1 MSKVMIAPS
10 VLSANFAKMGEEIA
24 DLERC
29 GADMIHCDV
38 MDGVYVP
45 NITFGIKMVAD
56 IKPITKLPLDVH
68 LMIVEPEKYVERF
81 IDAGADIVSFHPE
94 ASKDAHLTVRKIK
107 DKGAKA
113 AIALNPDIPVSVAK
127 EYIEE
132 VDMILLM
139 SVFPGFGGQKFI
151 ESVLDKTIE
160 IKALIGN
167 RNIELE
173 IDGGINTSNVGEV
186 IKRGINIVVAGNT
199 VFKAPDRK
207 KIIADLR
214 K

>member
-10 VLSANFAKMGEEIA
+10 ILSANFAKMGEEII
-24 DLERC
+24 DLEKC
-29 GADMIHCDV
+29 GADIIHCDV

-56 IKPITKLPLDVH
+56 IRPLTRLPLDVH

-81 IDAGADIVSFHPE
+81 IDAGADFVTFHPE
-94 ASKDAHLTVRKIK
+94 ASKDAHLTIKKIK

-113 AIALNPDIPVSVAK
+113 GIVLNPDIPVSVAK
-127 EYIEE
+127 EYIDEI
-132 VDMILLM
+132 DMLLLM

-151 ESVLDKTIE
+151 ESVLDKIVEAKE
-160 IKALIGN
+160 IIGD
-167 RNIELE
+167 RNIDLE
-173 IDGGINTSNVGEV
+173 IDGGINTANVSEV
-186 IKRGINIVVAGNT
+186 TRRGVNMVVAGNT

-207 KIIADLR
+207 QIIAELR